1 MLKFL
6 YTSDYD
12 IETEDFHGTP
22 LSLHAQMY
30 SLADRYCIDSLLA
43 LAADKYED
51 SLQKNLMVGD
61 YLSSI
66 SEVYTPLLTNR
77 ALRYVAVAFGRK
89 VLRKAITQDKLGTQ
103 LRLVIC
109 DVPEFGYDI
118 AEAFITAPIL
128 GSCENCGPNS
138 FGGDK
143 GTP

>member
-1 MLKFL
+1 
-6 YTSDYD
+6 
-12 IETEDFHGTP
+12 
-22 LSLHAQMY
+22 
-30 SLADRYCIDSLLA
+30 

-51 SLQKNLMVGD
+51 SLRKNPMVDG

-66 SEVYTPLLTNR
+66 SEVYTPPSTNR

-89 VLRKAITQDKLGTQ
+89 VLRKANTQDKLGTQ

-128 GSCENCGPNS
+128 GSCENCGA
-138 FGGDK
+138 
-143 GTP
+143 